1 MTMHF
6 DRIPIPRGL
15 FRVVAVQAVGPTS
28 LRVTF
33 DDGVSGELDM
43 DTYLQWDGVFAALKT
58 DPPLFAQVFADPE
71 SGTVAW
77 PGDID
82 IDSEALHARI
92 LWDRAHH
99 T

>member
-1 MTMHF
+1 MTLHV
-6 DRIPIPRGL
+6 DSIPIPRGL

-28 LRVTF
+28 LRVSF

-43 DTYLQWDGVFAALKT
+43 DTYLQWDGVFAALKA
-58 DPPLFAQVFADPE
+58 DPTLFAQVFADPE

-77 PGDID
+77 PGNID

-92 LWDRAHH
+92 VWDRAQH